1 MFGFS
6 TPQRVAASHN
16 PEPSCAGDW
25 LAAHRAAVHDR
36 NPKEMQQLLRNP
48 QLLPLHLAPL
58 AHCRLP
64 TPLAPLA
71 HCRLPTPLAPL
82 AHCRL
87 PTPLSIPTSLLPQM
101 VFQLSDDVMQGL
113 RIFATLLGALG
124 LVAAICT
131 ACQRTLEPVQVDSL
145 HSRSPLDPAL
155 HYTL

>member
-1 MFGFS
+1 VEA
-6 TPQRVAASHN
+6 PCAAVVSLRSLCSDSQ
-16 PEPSCAGDW
+16 PPSVSLQATTLSRSCAGDW

-48 QLLPLHLAPL
+48 QLLPLH
-58 AHCRLP
+58 
-64 TPLAPLA
+64 
-71 HCRLPTPLAPL
+71 LAPL

-131 ACQRTLEPVQVDSL
+131 ACQRTLEPVQLDSL